1 MPFSFLIVSFRLSDF
16 TSNRPTGHNERP
28 SLETRPSLFAP
39 NGTKVMP
46 QRSVLN
52 LNVLHGAAFSVLL
65 VLNVV
70 PQSSAAADSPTE
82 SARTVDFNKDIRSI
96 LSNRCF
102 TCHGPDDAERQADLR
117 LDTRAGATA
126 DLGEYAAIV
135 PGKPE
140 ASALLERVSTSDPDL
155 IMPPTGKGKPLSK
168 SEIDLLTQWIK
179 QDAPYARH
187 WSYELPIRPELP
199 KTSNKAWHKNAVDAF
214 ILSRLD
220 RENLTPNEEADR
232 AALIR
237 RVTLDLTGLP
247 PTLEEVDEFLA
258 NKSPNAY
265 EALVDRLLER
275 DAYGEHWARMWL
287 DLARY
292 ADSAGYADDPAR
304 TIWAYRDY
312 VIRSLNANKPFD
324 QFTIEQ
330 IAGDLL
336 PNPTEEQL
344 IATAFHRNTLTN
356 NEGGTNDEEFRNV
369 AIVDRVN
376 TTMAVWMGT
385 TMACAQCHTHKY
397 DPITNEEYFR
407 FFAFFNNTEDA
418 DRRDESPRI
427 QLFTDEQ
434 KKNRADW
441 EAESNELEKLLST
454 PTPELLASQEKWE
467 KRLKVAPEWS
477 TAKPTSLTS
486 ESDSVLATQ
495 DDSSVKVTKQ
505 AKVDTYTINIP
516 AKSGSLTGFQLE
528 TFPGNNFVISRISAA
543 VLPPDG
549 TRLNGRFVRVTIP
562 GQGKMLSLAEVQ
574 VFSGADN
581 VARRGKAKQSSTDFG
596 GPAQLAIDGN
606 TNGDYQKAKSTT
618 HTAVSTDPWWELDL
632 KSSQTIDRIQLW
644 NRTDNKLQSRLSNFV
659 LTVMDEKREVVWEQK
674 VADYPNPSSEFKLST
689 ARGIPFASAFADYS
703 QSGFTPGDVINN
715 SDIKTKG
722 WAVGGQ
728 TDRNHR
734 LTLIPKKV
742 VDIDEGSTLS
752 VTIEQVS
759 KYENHTLSHF
769 RISTSGDKQVQEF
782 AGIPDDKLAIIRTS
796 DEKRTASQKET
807 LTSYF
812 VKDVAP
818 ELAKERRRLATLKK
832 QLAALKPATSVPV
845 MKDLPAGKRR
855 VTKIQIRGNFQQT
868 SDEVTEGVPAAFHP
882 LPDGEPSNRLT
893 LAKWLIDEK
902 NPLTARVVANRYWE
916 AIFGVGIVS
925 TSEEFGSQGELPVHP
940 ELLDW
945 LATELVASNWNIKHL
960 VKLLVTSA
968 TYRQSSKVTDD
979 LIARDP
985 QNRFLARGPRFRLS
999 AEMIRDQA
1007 LAVSGLLSSK
1017 LYGPPV
1023 RPLQPSQGVNAAF
1036 GSAIDWKTS
1045 EGEDKY
1051 RRGLYTTWRRSN
1063 PYPSMMAFDAVN
1075 REVCTVRR
1083 DRTNT
1088 PLQALVTLNDP
1099 VYVEAAQ
1106 ALSRRIAAHEG
1117 STDDRVTFGF
1127 RLATVR
1133 TPEDFERARLVKL
1146 FDIVRK
1152 RYADNTEAA
1161 KAIATMPLGPA
1172 PEGMNVVDLA
1182 AWTVVS
1188 NVLLNLDEMFMKR

>member
-1 MPFSFLIVSFRLSDF
+1 MTLSTND
-16 TSNRPTGHNERP
+16 RR
-28 SLETRPSLFAP
+28 
-39 NGTKVMP
+39 
-46 QRSVLN
+46 N
-52 LNVLHGAAFSVLL
+52 L
-65 VLNVV
+65 
-70 PQSSAAADSPTE
+70 AAADDTASSDTI
-82 SARTVDFNKDIRSI
+82 DFNRDIRSI

-102 TCHGPDDAERQADLR
+102 TCHGPDEAERQADLR
-117 LDTRAGATA
+117 LDNRDGATA
-126 DLGEYAAIV
+126 DLGDYAAVV

-155 IMPPTGKGKPLSK
+155 IMPPAGKGKPLSE
-168 SEIDLLTQWIK
+168 SEIDLLSRWIE
-179 QDAPYARH
+179 QGAEYARH
-187 WSYELPIRPELP
+187 WSYEVPVRPALPATSRP
-199 KTSNKAWHKNAVDAF
+199 AWHRNAIDAF

-220 RENLTPNEEADR
+220 REGLTPNEEADR
-232 AALIR
+232 ATLIR

-247 PTLEEVDEFLA
+247 PTLEEVEEFLA
-258 NKSPNAY
+258 DESPDAY
-265 EALVDRLLER
+265 DSLVQRLLER

-336 PNPTEEQL
+336 PDPSEDQL

-369 AIVDRVN
+369 AVVDRVN

-397 DPITNEEYFR
+397 DPITQEEYFR
-407 FFAFFNNTEDA
+407 FFAFFNSTQDA
-418 DRRDESPRI
+418 DRRDESPLLQI
-427 QLFTDEQ
+427 FTDEQ
-434 KKNRADW
+434 KANRARW
-441 EAESNELEKLLST
+441 EAESKELEHVLST
-454 PTPELLASQEKWE
+454 PTPELLASQSRWE
-467 KRLKVAPEWS
+467 ERLKAALDWQTVRPSEAIS
-477 TAKPTSLTS
+477 KSDAVLTA
-486 ESDSVLATQ
+486 Q
-495 DDSSVKVTKQ
+495 DDGSVKVTNQ
-505 AKVDTYTINIP
+505 AKTDTYTINVP
-516 AKSGSLTGFQLE
+516 VESGPLTGIQLE
-528 TFPGNNFVISRISAA
+528 TFPGSNFVISRISAA
-543 VLPPDG
+543 VIPPDG

-562 GQGKMLSLAEVQ
+562 GKEKMLSLAEVQ
-574 VFSGADN
+574 VFSGAEN
-581 VARRGKAKQSSTDFG
+581 VARQGEASQSSTDFG
-596 GPAQLAIDGN
+596 GPAKLAIDGN
-606 TNGDYQKAKSTT
+606 TNGDYHKAKSTT

-632 KSSQTIDRIQLW
+632 KSTLAIDRVQLW
-644 NRTDNKLQSRLSNFV
+644 NRTDNKLQSRLSNFIVQV
-659 LTVMDEKREVVWEQK
+659 LDEQREVVWEEK
-674 VADYPNPSSEFKLST
+674 VASHPDPSSEFSLSS
-689 ARGIPFASAFADYS
+689 ARGIPFAAALADYS
-703 QSGFTPGDVINN
+703 QSGFSAADVLKNP
-715 SDIKTKG
+715 DVKTKG
-722 WAVGGQ
+722 WAVGGA
-728 TDRNHR
+728 TDKPHR
-734 LTLIPKKV
+734 LTLIPNRP
-742 VDIDEGSTLS
+742 VDVAPGSTLS
-752 VTIEQVS
+752 VTIEQIS
-759 KYENHTLSHF
+759 GFENHTLAHF
-769 RISTSGDKQVQEF
+769 RLSSTNDKRVKEF
-782 AGIPDDKLAIIRTS
+782 AEIPVDTLAILRASDGERTP
-796 DEKRTASQKET
+796 EQKQK

-812 VKDVAP
+812 IAEVAP
-818 ELAKERRRLATLKK
+818 ELVEERRRLASLKK

-845 MKDLPAGKRR
+845 MKDLPSDQRR

-868 SDEVTEGVPAAFHP
+868 GDEVTEGVPAAFHP
-882 LPDGEPSNRLT
+882 LPENLPPDRLA
-893 LAKWLIDEK
+893 LAKWLIDER

-916 AIFGVGIVS
+916 AIFGIGIVS

-945 LATELVASNWNIKHL
+945 LAVELVDSGWDIKHL
-960 VKLLVTSA
+960 VRLLVTSA
-968 TYRQSSKVTDD
+968 TYRQSSRVTDD

-985 QNRFLARGPRFRLS
+985 QNRLLARGPRFRLS

-1007 LAVSGLLSSK
+1007 LSVSGLLSQK

-1045 EGEDKY
+1045 EGEDRY

-1106 ALSRRIAAHEG
+1106 ALARRIASYDGDVAQRVAH
-1117 STDDRVTFGF
+1117 GF
-1127 RLATVR
+1127 RLATAR
-1133 TPEDFERARLVKL
+1133 LPDDYEQQRLVKL
-1146 FDIVRK
+1146 HDVARA
-1152 RYADNTEAA
+1152 RYSMDQQAA
-1161 KAIATMPLGPA
+1161 TDMATMPLGPV
-1172 PEGMNVVDLA
+1172 PDGMDVTDLA

>member
-1 MPFSFLIVSFRLSDF
+1 
-16 TSNRPTGHNERP
+16 
-28 SLETRPSLFAP
+28 
-39 NGTKVMP
+39 MP
-46 QRSVLN
+46 QRIHIYAVALCRALCLLLSV
-52 LNVLHGAAFSVLL
+52 VLL
-65 VLNVV
+65 N
-70 PQSSAAADSPTE
+70 AAAVSASDRDEATDTSP
-82 SARTVDFNKDIRSI
+82 SSVDFNRDIRSI

-102 TCHGPDDAERQADLR
+102 TCHGPDEAERQADLR
-117 LDTRAGATA
+117 LDTRDGATA
-126 DLGEYAAIV
+126 DLGDYAAIV

-140 ASALLERVSTSDPDL
+140 ASELLKRVSTSDPDL
-155 IMPPTGKGKPLSK
+155 IMPPAGKGKPLSEQ
-168 SEIDLLTQWIK
+168 EINLLTRWIK
-179 QDAPYARH
+179 QGAEYAKH
-187 WSYELPIRPELP
+187 WSYELPIRPDLP
-199 KTSNKAWHKNAVDAF
+199 RTSDRKWHKNAIDAF
-214 ILSRLD
+214 ILARLD
-220 RENLTPNEEADR
+220 REGLSPNEEADR
-232 AALIR
+232 ATLIR

-258 NKSPNAY
+258 DKSSNAY
-265 EALVDRLLER
+265 ERLVDRLLER

-336 PNPTEEQL
+336 PDPSEEQL

-369 AIVDRVN
+369 AVVDRVN

-385 TMACAQCHTHKY
+385 TMACAQCHTHKF
-397 DPITNEEYFR
+397 DPITQEEYFR
-407 FFAFFNNTEDA
+407 FFAFFNSTEDA
-418 DRRDESPRI
+418 DRRDESPRLPI
-427 QLFTDEQ
+427 YTDEQ
-434 KKNRADW
+434 KQNRRDW
-441 EAESNELEKLLST
+441 EAESRELEKVLST
-454 PTPELLASQEKWE
+454 PTPELVASQAKWE
-467 KRLKVAPEWS
+467 ERLKTPPEWKI
-477 TAKPTSLTS
+477 TAPS
-486 ESDSVLATQ
+486 EATSDSGAVLTVQEDA
-495 DDSSVKVTKQ
+495 SIHVTN
-505 AKVDTYTINIP
+505 AANTDTYTISIP
-516 AKSGSLTGFQLE
+516 ADTDRLAGLQLE

-543 VLPPDG
+543 MIPPEG
-549 TRLNGRFVRVTIP
+549 TRLKGRFVRVTIP
-562 GQGKMLSLAEVQ
+562 GKDRMVSLAEVQ
-574 VFSGADN
+574 VFSGVDN
-581 VARRGKAKQSSTDFG
+581 IALRGEASQSSTDFG
-596 GPAQLAIDGN
+596 GAAELAIDGN
-606 TNGDYQKAKSTT
+606 TNGDYHKAKSTT
-618 HTAVSTDPWWELDL
+618 HTAISTDPWWELDL
-632 KSSQTIDRIQLW
+632 KSSQAIDRLHLW

-659 LTVMDEKREVVWEQK
+659 VQVFDDQHEVVWEQK
-674 VADYPNPSSEFKLST
+674 VADYPDPNSEFALSS
-689 ARGIPFASAFADYS
+689 ARGIPFARAYADYS
-703 QSGFTPGDVINN
+703 QSGFSATDVLNN
-715 SDIKTKG
+715 SDTKTKG

-728 TDRNHR
+728 TDQRHH
-734 LTLIPKKV
+734 LTLIPKQP
-742 VDIDEGSTLS
+742 IDVPDGSQIS

-759 KYENHTLSHF
+759 KYENHTLSRF
-769 RISTSGDKQVQEF
+769 RLAATGDKRVQEF
-782 AGIPDDKLAIIRTS
+782 AEIPDDRLAIIRLPVAERTS
-796 DEKRTASQKET
+796 EQKQA
-807 LTSYF
+807 LTGYY

-818 ELAKERRRLATLKK
+818 ELARERRRLASLQK

-845 MKDLPAGKRR
+845 MKDLPADKRR

-868 SDEVTEGVPAAFHP
+868 GDEVTEGVPAAFHP
-882 LPDGEPSNRLT
+882 LPEDLPPNRLA
-893 LAKWLIDEK
+893 LAKWLIDER

-916 AIFGVGIVS
+916 AIFGIGIVS

-945 LATELVASNWNIKHL
+945 LATELVASNWDIKHL

-968 TYRQSSKVTDD
+968 AYRQSSRVTED

-985 QNRFLARGPRFRLS
+985 QNRLLARGPRFRLS

-1007 LAVSGLLSSK
+1007 LSVSGLLSHK

-1045 EGEDKY
+1045 EGEDRF

-1106 ALSRRIAAHEG
+1106 ALARRIASHDGTIAEQ
-1117 STDDRVTFGF
+1117 VAYGF
-1127 RLATVR
+1127 RLATAR
-1133 TPEDFERARLVKL
+1133 RPDENEQQRLVQL
-1146 FDIVRK
+1146 HDVVRA
-1152 RYADNTEAA
+1152 RYADDSEAA
-1161 KAIATMPLGPA
+1161 TAMATMPLGPA
-1172 PEGMNVVDLA
+1172 PDGMNVVDLA

>member
-1 MPFSFLIVSFRLSDF
+1 MPRRSFSKSAILS
-16 TSNRPTGHNERP
+16 
-28 SLETRPSLFAP
+28 
-39 NGTKVMP
+39 
-46 QRSVLN
+46 
-52 LNVLHGAAFSVLL
+52 AAVCL
-65 VLNVV
+65 VLTVHLLTLSV
-70 PQSSAAADSPTE
+70 EPASALDE
-82 SARTVDFNKDIRSI
+82 SVNAVTQKVDFNKDIRSI

-117 LDTRAGATA
+117 LDSRDGAMA
-126 DLGEYAAIV
+126 DLGDHAAVV

-140 ASALLERVSTSDPDL
+140 ASELIKRVSSSDPDL
-155 IMPPTGKGKPLSK
+155 VMPPVGKGQPLSK
-168 SEIDLLTQWIK
+168 QEIELLTRWIR
-179 QDAPYARH
+179 QGAGYAKH
-187 WSYELPIRPELP
+187 WSYELPVRPALP
-199 KTSNKAWHKNAVDAF
+199 KTSNEAWPRNAIDAF

-220 RENLTPNEEADR
+220 RKKLSPNEEADR
-232 AALIR
+232 ATLIR

-247 PTLEEVDEFLA
+247 PNLEEVEQFLSDQ
-258 NKSPNAY
+258 SPNAY

-312 VIRSLNANKPFD
+312 VIRSLNSNKPFD

-336 PNPTEEQL
+336 PDPSEDQL

-376 TTMAVWMGT
+376 TTFAVWMGT
-385 TMACAQCHTHKY
+385 TMACAQCHTHKF
-397 DPITNEEYFR
+397 DPITQEEYFR
-407 FFAFFNNTEDA
+407 IFAFFNSTEDA
-418 DRRDESPRI
+418 DRRDESPLI
-427 QLFTDEQ
+427 QIYTDDQ
-434 KKNRADW
+434 KANRAAW
-441 EAESNELEKLLST
+441 ETESAELEKLLATS
-454 PTPELLASQEKWE
+454 TPELLASQAKWE
-467 KRLKVAPEWS
+467 ERLKVAPEW
-477 TAKPTSLTS
+477 TASKPTEVTSKSGAVLT
-486 ESDSVLATQ
+486 TH
-495 DDSSVKVTKQ
+495 DDSSIKVTKQ
-505 AKVDTYTINIP
+505 AKVDTYTVNLP
-516 AKSGSLTGFQLE
+516 VKSGRLTAIQLE
-528 TFPGNNFVISRISAA
+528 TFPGNNFVVSSISAA
-543 VLPPDG
+543 LIPPNG
-549 TRLNGRFVRVTIP
+549 MRLNGRYVRVTIP
-562 GQGKMLSLAEVQ
+562 GKEKMLSLAEVQ

-581 VARRGKAKQSSTDFG
+581 VALRGEAKQSTTDFG
-596 GPAQLAIDGN
+596 GPANLAIDGN

-618 HTAVSTDPWWELDL
+618 HTAVSADPWWELDL
-632 KSSQTIDRIQLW
+632 KTSQAIDRIQLW
-644 NRTDNKLQSRLSNFV
+644 NRTDNNLHVRLSNFV
-659 LTVMDEKREVVWEQK
+659 VQVFDEKHEIVWEQK
-674 VADYPNPSSEFKLST
+674 VAESPNPSAEYSLSS
-689 ARGIPFASAFADYS
+689 ARGIPFDSAFADYS
-703 QSGFTPGDVINN
+703 QPDFTAADVLNN
-715 SDIKTKG
+715 SDTKTRG

-734 LTLIPKKV
+734 LTLVGKKAV
-742 VDIDEGSTLS
+742 EVPDGSTVS
-752 VTIEQVS
+752 VTIEQIS
-759 KYENHTLSHF
+759 KHENHTLSHF
-769 RISTSGDKQVQEF
+769 RIASSDDERVREF
-782 AGIPDDKLAIIRTS
+782 AGIPS
-796 DEKRTASQKET
+796 DQLSIVTTPASERSEEQRNS
-807 LTSYF
+807 LTNYF
-812 VKDVAP
+812 VAEVAP
-818 ELAKERRRLATLKK
+818 ELAKERRRLATLRK
-832 QLAALKPATSVPV
+832 QQAALKPATSVPV
-845 MKDLPAGKRR
+845 MKDLPADKRR

-882 LPDGEPSNRLT
+882 LPEGLAPNRLA
-893 LAKWLIDEK
+893 LAKWLIDDR

-916 AIFGVGIVS
+916 AIFGIGIVS

-968 TYRQSSKVTDD
+968 TYRQSSRVTEA

-985 QNRFLARGPRFRLS
+985 QNRLLARGPRFRLS

-1007 LAVSGLLSSK
+1007 LSVSGLLAQK

-1045 EGEDKY
+1045 EGDDRF

-1106 ALSRRIAAHEG
+1106 ALARRIAAHEG
-1117 STDDRVTFGF
+1117 STAERVGYGF
-1127 RLATVR
+1127 QLATAR
-1133 TPEDFERARLVKL
+1133 LPETFEQARLVKL
-1146 FDIVRK
+1146 FEVVK
-1152 RYADNTEAA
+1152 AKYTENSEAA
-1161 KAIATMPLGPA
+1161 TAIATMPLGPA
-1172 PEGMNVVDLA
+1172 PEGMEVVDLA

>member
-1 MPFSFLIVSFRLSDF
+1 MPRRFMFNCSILNGAVSVALLLILSVASQF
-16 TSNRPTGHNERP
+16 
-28 SLETRPSLFAP
+28 
-39 NGTKVMP
+39 
-46 QRSVLN
+46 
-52 LNVLHGAAFSVLL
+52 
-65 VLNVV
+65 
-70 PQSSAAADSPTE
+70 SAAADSPAESTE
-82 SARTVDFNKDIRSI
+82 TVDFNKDIRSI

-117 LDTRAGATA
+117 LDTRDGATA

-140 ASALLERVSTSDPDL
+140 ASVLLERVSTSDPDL
-155 IMPPTGKGKPLSK
+155 IMPPAGKGKPLSK
-168 SEIDLLTQWIK
+168 SEIDLLTKWIK

-199 KTSNKAWHKNAVDAF
+199 RTSNKAWHKNAIDAF

-220 RENLTPNEEADR
+220 REKLAPNEEADR

-258 NKSPNAY
+258 DKSPNAY

-336 PNPTEEQL
+336 PDPSEDQL

-385 TMACAQCHTHKY
+385 TMACAQCHTHKF
-397 DPITNEEYFR
+397 DPITQEEYFK
-407 FFAFFNNTEDA
+407 FFAFFNSTEDA
-418 DRRDESPRI
+418 DRRDESPRLQI
-427 QLFTDEQ
+427 FTDEQ
-434 KKNRADW
+434 KKNRAAW
-441 EAESNELEKLLST
+441 ETESKELEKLLAT
-454 PTPELLASQEKWE
+454 PTPELLASQAKWE
-467 KRLKVAPEWS
+467 ARLKVAPEWS
-477 TAKPTSLTS
+477 TAKPTMTASKS
-486 ESDSVLATQ
+486 EAELVTQ
-495 DDSSVKVTKQ
+495 DDSSVKVSKQ
-505 AKVDTYTINIP
+505 AKVDIYTVNMP
-516 AKSGSLTGFQLE
+516 AKSGRLTGIQLE

-562 GQGKMLSLAEVQ
+562 GKGKMVSLAEVQ

-581 VARRGKAKQSSTDFG
+581 VALRGEAKQSSTGFG
-596 GPAQLAIDGN
+596 GLAKLAIDGN

-618 HTAVSTDPWWELDL
+618 HTAVSDDPWWELDL
-632 KSSQTIDRIQLW
+632 KSSQAIDRIQLW
-644 NRTDNKLQSRLSNFV
+644 NRTDNNLQSRLSNFV
-659 LTVMDEKREVVWEQK
+659 VQVFDDKHEVVWERK
-674 VADYPNPSSEFKLST
+674 VAEPPNPNSEFQLSA

-703 QSGFTPGDVINN
+703 QSGFAPVDVINTPDTK
-715 SDIKTKG
+715 SKG

-728 TDRNHR
+728 ADRNHQ
-734 LTLIPKKV
+734 LTLIPKSA
-742 VDIDEGSTLS
+742 VDIEEGATLS

-769 RISTSGDKQVQEF
+769 RIATSSDSRVQEF
-782 AGIPDDKLAIIRTS
+782 ARIPDDQLAIIRTS
-796 DEKRTASQKET
+796 EEKRSAAQKQT

-818 ELAKERRRLATLKK
+818 ELAKERRRLATLNK
-832 QLAALKPATSVPV
+832 QLVALKPATSVPV
-845 MKDLPAGKRR
+845 MKDLPADKRR

-882 LPDGEPSNRLT
+882 LPDNLPPNRLA
-893 LAKWLIDEK
+893 LAKWLIDER

-916 AIFGVGIVS
+916 AIFGIGIVS
-925 TSEEFGSQGELPVHP
+925 SSEEFGSQGELPVHP

-945 LATELVASNWNIKHL
+945 LATELVASNWDIKHL

-968 TYRQSSKVTDD
+968 AYRQSSKVTDE
-979 LIARDP
+979 LIALDP
-985 QNRFLARGPRFRLS
+985 QNRLLARGPRFRLS

-1007 LAVSGLLSSK
+1007 LSVSGLLADK

-1045 EGEDKY
+1045 EGEDKF

-1106 ALSRRIAAHEG
+1106 ALARRIAAHDGGTTEG
-1117 STDDRVTFGF
+1117 VTFGF
-1127 RLATVR
+1127 RLATAR
-1133 TPEDFERARLVKL
+1133 SPESFEQERLVKL
-1146 FDIVRK
+1146 FDVVRA
-1152 RYADNTEAA
+1152 RYADNSEAA
-1161 KAIATMPLGPA
+1161 TAIATMPLGPA
-1172 PEGMNVVDLA
+1172 PESMNVVDLA

>member
-1 MPFSFLIVSFRLSDF
+1 MPRRSSFNYAALVRALCSAL
-16 TSNRPTGHNERP
+16 T
-28 SLETRPSLFAP
+28 
-39 NGTKVMP
+39 
-46 QRSVLN
+46 VLL
-52 LNVLHGAAFSVLL
+52 LNVHAEAVFAQ
-65 VLNVV
+65 ND
-70 PQSSAAADSPTE
+70 Q
-82 SARTVDFNKDIRSI
+82 TVTAPRNIDFNRDIRGI

-117 LDTRAGATA
+117 LDNHDGATA
-126 DLGEYAAIV
+126 SLGDYAAIV

-140 ASALLERVSTSDPDL
+140 ASELLKRVSTSDPDL
-155 IMPPTGKGKPLSK
+155 IMPPAGKGAPLSK
-168 SEIDLLTQWIK
+168 EEIESLTQWIK
-179 QDAPYARH
+179 QGAAYAKH
-187 WSYELPIRPELP
+187 WSYELPIRSELP
-199 KTSNKAWHKNAVDAF
+199 KTSNKAWQKNAIDAF
-214 ILSRLD
+214 ILARLD
-220 RENLTPNEEADR
+220 REKLSPNEEADR

-237 RVTLDLTGLP
+237 RVSLDLTGLP
-247 PTLEEVDEFLA
+247 PTLEEVEAFLDD
-258 NKSPNAY
+258 KSPKAY
-265 EALVDRLLER
+265 EALVDRLLEK

-312 VIRSLNANKPFD
+312 VIRSLNSNKPFD

-336 PNPTEEQL
+336 PDPSEDQL

-385 TMACAQCHTHKY
+385 TMACAQCHTHKF

-418 DRRDESPRI
+418 DRRNESPLI
-427 QLFTDEQ
+427 QIYTDEQ
-434 KKNRADW
+434 KANRAAW
-441 EAESNELEKLLST
+441 ESESKELEKVLST
-454 PTPELLASQEKWE
+454 STPELLAAQAKWE
-467 KRLKVAPEWS
+467 ARFKVAPEWAVSKPLES
-477 TAKPTSLTS
+477 TSKSGA
-486 ESDSVLATQ
+486 VLSAQ
-495 DDSSVKVTKQ
+495 ADGSIKVTKQ
-505 AKVDTYTINIP
+505 GKVDTYSVNLP
-516 AKSGSLTGFQLE
+516 VKSGRLTGIQLE

-543 VLPPDG
+543 LIPPDG

-562 GQGKMLSLAEVQ
+562 GKGKMVSLAEVQ

-581 VARRGKAKQSSTDFG
+581 VAVRGQAKQSSTDFG
-596 GPAQLAIDGN
+596 GPANLAIDGN

-618 HTAVSTDPWWELDL
+618 HTAVSNDPWWELDL
-632 KSSQTIDRIQLW
+632 KSSMAIDRIQLW
-644 NRTDNKLQSRLSNFV
+644 NRTDNNLQSRLSNFV
-659 LTVMDEKREVVWEQK
+659 VQVFDDNHEVVWEQK
-674 VADYPNPSSEFKLST
+674 IAEPPNPNAEYSLSS
-689 ARGIPFASAFADYS
+689 ARGIPFGSAFADYS
-703 QSGFTPGDVINN
+703 QSAFSAADVLNN
-715 SDIKTKG
+715 PDTKTRG

-728 TDRNHR
+728 ADRDHQ
-734 LTLIPKKV
+734 LTLIPKKA
-742 VDIDEGSTLS
+742 VDVSEGSTIS

-759 KYENHTLSHF
+759 KHENHTLSHF
-769 RISTSGDKQVQEF
+769 RISSSGDERVRELT
-782 AGIPDDKLAIIRTS
+782 GIPNDKLTIIRS
-796 DEKRTASQKET
+796 PGDKRTDAQKQS
-807 LTSYF
+807 LTNYF
-812 VKDVAP
+812 IAEVAP
-818 ELAKERRRLATLKK
+818 ELVKERRRLATVKK

-845 MKDLPAGKRR
+845 MKDLPTEKRR

-882 LPDGEPSNRLT
+882 LPDDLPPNRLA

-916 AIFGVGIVS
+916 AIFGIGIVS

-945 LATELVASNWNIKHL
+945 LATELVASNWDIKHL

-968 TYRQSSKVTDD
+968 AYRQSSRVTDD

-985 QNRFLARGPRFRLS
+985 QNRLLARGPRFRLS

-1007 LAVSGLLSSK
+1007 LSVSGLLAHK
-1017 LYGPPV
+1017 LFGPPV
-1023 RPLQPSQGVNAAF
+1023 RPLQPNQGVNAAF

-1045 EGEDKY
+1045 EGEDKF

-1106 ALSRRIAAHEG
+1106 ALARRIAAHDG
-1117 STDDRVTFGF
+1117 SAAERVDFGF
-1127 RLATVR
+1127 RLATAR
-1133 TPEDFERARLVKL
+1133 TPEPFEQARLVKL
-1146 FDIVRK
+1146 FDVVRA
-1152 RYADNTEAA
+1152 RYADDSEAA
-1161 KAIATMPLGPA
+1161 TSIATMPLGPA
-1172 PEGMNVVDLA
+1172 PEGADVVDLA
-1182 AWTVVS
+1182 AWTVVG

>member
-1 MPFSFLIVSFRLSDF
+1 MPR
-16 TSNRPTGHNERP
+16 
-28 SLETRPSLFAP
+28 
-39 NGTKVMP
+39 
-46 QRSVLN
+46 RSWFNSAALVRALCSALTVLL
-52 LNVLHGAAFSVLL
+52 LNVHAEAVFAQ
-65 VLNVV
+65 NDQTATA
-70 PQSSAAADSPTE
+70 PQKI
-82 SARTVDFNKDIRSI
+82 DFNRDIRGI

-117 LDTRAGATA
+117 LDNHDGATA
-126 DLGEYAAIV
+126 SLGEYAAIV

-140 ASALLERVSTSDPDL
+140 ASELLKRVSSSDPDV
-155 IMPPTGKGKPLSK
+155 IMPPAGKGAPLSK
-168 SEIDLLTQWIK
+168 EEIESLTQWIK
-179 QDAPYARH
+179 QGAGYAKH
-187 WSYELPIRPELP
+187 WSYEVPIRPELP
-199 KTSNKAWHKNAVDAF
+199 PTSDQGWQRNAIDAF
-214 ILSRLD
+214 ILARLD
-220 RENLTPNEEADR
+220 REKLSPNEEADR

-237 RVTLDLTGLP
+237 RVSLDLTGLP
-247 PTLEEVDEFLA
+247 PALEEVEAFLA
-258 NKSPNAY
+258 DKSPKAY

-312 VIRSLNANKPFD
+312 VIRSLNSNKPFD

-336 PNPTEEQL
+336 PDPSEDQL

-385 TMACAQCHTHKY
+385 TMACAQCHTHKF
-397 DPITNEEYFR
+397 DPITQEEYFK
-407 FFAFFNNTEDA
+407 FFAFFNSTEDA
-418 DRRDESPRI
+418 DRRDESPRLQI
-427 QLFTDEQ
+427 FTDEQ
-434 KKNRADW
+434 KKNRSAW
-441 EAESNELEKLLST
+441 ENESKELEELLAT
-454 PTPELLASQEKWE
+454 PTPALLASQTKWE
-467 KRLKVAPEWS
+467 ERLKVAPQWS
-477 TAKPTSLTS
+477 TAKPTRATS
-486 ESDSVLATQ
+486 KSESVLATQ
-495 DDSSVKVTKQ
+495 GDGSVKVSQQ
-505 AKVDTYTINIP
+505 AKIDTYTINLP
-516 AKSGSLTGFQLE
+516 AKSGRLTGIQLE

-562 GQGKMLSLAEVQ
+562 GKGKMVSLAEVQ
-574 VFSGADN
+574 VLSGADN
-581 VARRGKAKQSSTDFG
+581 IALRGEAKQSSTGFG
-596 GPAQLAIDGN
+596 GLAKLAIDGN

-618 HTAVSTDPWWELDL
+618 HTAVSDDPWWELDL
-632 KSSQTIDRIQLW
+632 KSSQAIDRIQLW
-644 NRTDNKLQSRLSNFV
+644 NRTDNNLQSRLSNFV
-659 LTVMDEKREVVWEQK
+659 VQVFDDKHEVVWERK
-674 VADYPNPSSEFKLST
+674 VAEPPKPNSEFQLSA

-703 QSGFTPGDVINN
+703 QSGFAPGDVINN
-715 SDIKTKG
+715 PDTKSKG

-728 TDRNHR
+728 ADRNHQ

-742 VDIDEGSTLS
+742 IDIEDKSTLS

-769 RISTSGDKQVQEF
+769 RIATSSDSRVQEF
-782 AGIPDDKLAIIRTS
+782 ARIPDDKLAIIRTS
-796 DEKRTASQKET
+796 EDQRSAAQKQT

-818 ELAKERRRLATLKK
+818 ELAKERRQLATLKK
-832 QLAALKPATSVPV
+832 QLATLKPATSVPV
-845 MKDLPAGKRR
+845 MKDLPADKRR

-882 LPDGEPSNRLT
+882 LPDDLPPNRLA
-893 LAKWLIDEK
+893 LAKWLIDER

-916 AIFGVGIVS
+916 AIFGIGIVS

-945 LATELVASNWNIKHL
+945 LATELVASKWDIKHL

-968 TYRQSSKVTDD
+968 AYRQSSRVTDE

-985 QNRFLARGPRFRLS
+985 QNRLLARGPRFRLS

-1007 LAVSGLLSSK
+1007 LSVSGLLAQK

-1023 RPLQPSQGVNAAF
+1023 RPLQPNQGVNAAF

-1045 EGEDKY
+1045 EGDDKF

-1106 ALSRRIAAHEG
+1106 ALARRIAKHGG
-1117 STDDRVTFGF
+1117 STAERVAYGF
-1127 RLATVR
+1127 RLATAR
-1133 TPEDFERARLVKL
+1133 APESSEQARLVKL
-1146 FDIVRK
+1146 FDVVRSK
-1152 RYADNTEAA
+1152 YADNTEAA
-1161 KAIATMPLGPA
+1161 MAIATMPLGPV
-1172 PEGMNVVDLA
+1172 PEGADVVDLA
-1182 AWTVVS
+1182 AWTVVG